1 MSKKKI
7 DKKISTPKQR
17 LAEQLSKF
25 SWKERRQVLSAARH
39 LRKYT
44 KLIEEQKSR
53 DEELEA
59 ETKAL
64 ESEK

>member
-17 LAEQLSKF
+17 LAEQLSKL

-64 ESEK
+64 ESEE